1 MFRQSEGR
9 QRPLVDGAVI
19 GDDELSLRQRMG
31 PGVPATAASTRTAR
45 VNVSSRAENT
55 YAVSPTTLL
64 ARCGCRLAI
73 RCCASC
79 RCPRSHHG
87 VEGWRVPSLPVF
99 SRHQPRQPHPM
110 RARLVSSHHRSAHL
124 RSTRTISPLHKFAH
138 SHNLPQP
145 IRQLMH
151 AIEWLLMAVEAH
163 VQVCVSL
170 RNCTVRRCHGSDR
183 RLQLTTRPATPHL
196 GLC

>member
-1 MFRQSEGR
+1 VHDDDVLGTAARGMFRQSEGR

-31 PGVPATAASTRTAR
+31 PGVPATAASTRAAR

-87 VEGWRVPSLPVF
+87 VEGWAGAVAACFLE
-99 SRHQPRQPHPM
+99 
-110 RARLVSSHHRSAHL
+110 ASA
-124 RSTRTISPLHKFAH
+124 TA
-138 SHNLPQP
+138 
-145 IRQLMH
+145 
-151 AIEWLLMAVEAH
+151 
-163 VQVCVSL
+163 
-170 RNCTVRRCHGSDR
+170 
-183 RLQLTTRPATPHL
+183 ATPNAGKTCFLPTIALLICAALAQSHRYTSSRIATTFRSQSVN
-196 GLC
+196 

>member
-64 ARCGCRLAI
+64 ARCGVGGCR
-73 RCCASC
+73 RC
-79 RCPRSHHG
+79 
-87 VEGWRVPSLPVF
+87 LF
-99 SRHQPRQPHPM
+99 SRGISHGSHTQCGQDLFPP
-110 RARLVSSHHRSAHL
+110 HHRSAHL